1 MSKSACSNLDN
12 LIQLILVFIKTT
24 DKDNI
29 IANIDSKPISQII
42 SKLLDT
48 KYYVYLN
55 DLSTLIDILMTKTS
69 NYYMNNFLREG
80 IIQNIQNYISDIKP
94 ENPENPENK
103 VNDQVDENEKPIKE
117 KDEILDLLNK
127 LKKGEANKLELLDQL
142 LLLDEATLNQKKEE

>member
-48 KYYVYLN
+48 SFFDKN
-55 DLSTLIDILMTKTS
+55 TL
-69 NYYMNNFLREG
+69 F
-80 IIQNIQNYISDIKP
+80 
-94 ENPENPENK
+94 
-103 VNDQVDENEKPIKE
+103 
-117 KDEILDLLNK
+117 
-127 LKKGEANKLELLDQL
+127 A
-142 LLLDEATLNQKKEE
+142 